1 MRTSSVRSSG
11 GESAAAA
18 RFAGARFAGVF
29 VERDGI
35 DFGIAIPKDRLGQ
48 RDSRSTYPIARMNGL
63 PAIGRV
69 RCDAAEL
76 QCVRASDVAAKGE
89 SGAIPLG
96 A

>member
-1 MRTSSVRSSG
+1 
-11 GESAAAA
+11 
-18 RFAGARFAGVF
+18 
-29 VERDGI
+29 
-35 DFGIAIPKDRLGQ
+35 
-48 RDSRSTYPIARMNGL
+48 MNGL

-76 QCVRASDVAAKGE
+76 QCVRGRDVAAKGE